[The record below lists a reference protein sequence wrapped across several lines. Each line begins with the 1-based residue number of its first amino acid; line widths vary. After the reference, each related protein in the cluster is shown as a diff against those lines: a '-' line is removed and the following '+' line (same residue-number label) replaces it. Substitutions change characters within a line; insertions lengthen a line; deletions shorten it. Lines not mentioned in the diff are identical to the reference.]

1 MVSKW
6 KSNGTRYTN
15 KGRSKKKEAEWEW
28 LTRKKWKLRSNHIK
42 VRPERRKKK
51 EEPTEKV
58 TADNEDIL
66 TLRKEADSTRHG
78 RSQQSRDKLPG
89 SAVIVDDIILLLS
102 DGPSIPFLY
111 A

>member
-1 MVSKW
+1 MEIKW
-6 KSNGTRYTN
+6 NALYKQRTI
-15 KGRSKKKEAEWEW
+15 KKEGSRMGMADAQKMEAVIQ
-28 LTRKKWKLRSNHIK
+28 LYQR
-42 VRPERRKKK
+42 RPERRKKK